1 MKAMGEHKHNPV
13 AIYYKENPWAPDPK
27 PYFGR
32 RIPRGKGIRRIYRIM
47 MEGQKANRASAREA
61 SKALAETSKPKKK
74 ADNGESLY
82 KGLNLKRVDKDRGQ
96 KDKKSINQTGFLSS
110 LRPRSLRLIQ
120 EIKSVLF

>member
-1 MKAMGEHKHNPV
+1 MGEHKHNPV

-47 MEGQKANRASAREA
+47 MEGQKEDRARAREA
-61 SKALAETSKPKKK
+61 TKVLAETSKSKMK
-74 ADNGESLY
+74 ANKGESLY
-82 KGLNLKRVDKDRGQ
+82 KGFNPKPANKGGSQ
-96 KDKKSINQTGFLSS
+96 NDKKSINQNGFLSS
-110 LRPRSLRLIQ
+110 LRLRSLRLIQ

>member
-1 MKAMGEHKHNPV
+1 MGEHKHNPV

-47 MEGQKANRASAREA
+47 MEGQKEDRARAREA
-61 SKALAETSKPKKK
+61 SKALAETPKPKMK
-74 ADNGESLY
+74 ANKGEALY
-82 KGLNLKRVDKDRGQ
+82 KGLNPKRVNKDGS
-96 KDKKSINQTGFLSS
+96 KNDKKSINQTGLLSA
-110 LRPRSLRLIQ
+110 LRLRSLRLVQ

>member
-1 MKAMGEHKHNPV
+1 MNAMGEHKHNPV

-47 MEGQKANRASAREA
+47 MEGQKADRASAREA
-61 SKALAETSKPKKK
+61 SKALAETSKPKMK
-74 ADNGESLY
+74 ANNEESLY
-82 KGLNLKRVDKDRGQ
+82 KGLNPKRVDKDGNQ

-110 LRPRSLRLIQ
+110 LRLRSLRLIQ